1 MNIIAYSRALVR
13 ATFPGV
19 NTYIR
24 GVLKYTTEFTARD
37 YNMSTHSGPP
47 TCIDSLG
54 CLVDTKF
61 GSNHDKNLK
70 LKLYLFHG
78 SSIAASYI
86 V

>member
-1 MNIIAYSRALVR
+1 MNIIAYSRAPVC

-37 YNMSTHSGPP
+37 YMSTHSGPP

-61 GSNHDKNLK
+61 GSNHVK
-70 LKLYLFHG
+70 
-78 SSIAASYI
+78 I
-86 V
+86 